1 MDENE
6 TKRFLPLTTH
16 LLPLFLPPLQE
27 SEFLT
32 SFFYLRFPLGDSE
45 VLFFSSYVQ
54 RISLILPR
62 KLMYSWN
69 VRRSTH
75 VRIIQR
81 VCVLYIHPIQYFLSS
96 DLHTDFCLYSI
107 TFTLPPRIISIL
119 FILSSVTHASL
130 HRPFHSFSW
139 LVSWLSIYP
148 VYKFHLP
155 LWAPDWLQSHTE
167 RMP

>member
-1 MDENE
+1 MK
-6 TKRFLPLTTH
+6 TKRNVFFLSP
-16 LLPLFLPPLQE
+16 
-27 SEFLT
+27 LT
-32 SFFYLRFPLGDSE
+32 SFRSFSLLFKSRNFFPLSFTFVFRLGIQKYF
-45 VLFFSSYVQ
+45 FFSSYVQ

-139 LVSWLSIYP
+139 LVS
-148 VYKFHLP
+148 
-155 LWAPDWLQSHTE
+155 
-167 RMP
+167 